1 MGNTVADG
9 SNGIL
14 RNTKITV
21 PLKQLGTF
29 CGLLEMYFIN
39 YKVEL
44 KLKWTEH
51 CVLSAVSAVNADANS
66 NKDRKLRCERHKI
79 ICPSNHIISK
89 MQSKTIQTFS

>member
-1 MGNTVADG
+1 MTGSLCFYSQKKVTNFNTDIWCWYWTLILWSLWIIGAKFLGNTVADG

-44 KLKWTEH
+44 K
-51 CVLSAVSAVNADANS
+51 
-66 NKDRKLRCERHKI
+66 I
-79 ICPSNHIISK
+79 
-89 MQSKTIQTFS
+89 